1 MRLFKRKTV
10 KKGDLRNLNVE
21 LVSLLFDDVTPAN
34 RKGAVVKSN
43 DGKHKY
49 APIAGSKKFKSTEQG
64 RLYVTVLEPDTLDSQ
79 GDKISKS
86 EIVEAM
92 DHFVTKGMIG
102 RNDVNHNMNPVEDFV
117 VVENYIL
124 KQQDKEHFPDTKVG
138 SWVQCIKC
146 TDLESELWHK
156 IRKGNF
162 NGVSIYG
169 TAEDVQ
175 TKTDNKELI
184 DELKSLRETFQKA
197 DNKEAIKQIDDK
209 IKKLEKGEPA
219 DFTEIVKAIEKMSK
233 TINKAINKAAQD
245 EPGEDEKMDKEVIIK
260 GEKVV
265 IKQYHR
271 DIVEKAFG
279 QNGDPEKMNL
289 LVGNTS
295 AEFIDET
302 LETKDDDTLNEIT
315 VTEMSKDNSIDVGLI
330 QDLVLKN
337 SLDGSPTAQEVSES
351 DLDITP
357 YVLAGEVKVARST
370 VEFYKDKYG
379 EEAFLAYMLKK
390 LGNKALLAIKKLL
403 FKGDRD
409 SGTATLAGMNGVLA
423 LAIDSDD
430 VTSIDTGT
438 YETWKTRLEQ
448 AILQFDDEVLEHSED
463 FRIYVS
469 HKDLIRIRGEAQLS
483 KNATD
488 SRLTVDGRKVY
499 FDGIEIKGRYMTSN
513 YVIAGLPKFIIAGV
527 RTDAEVFRKFIP
539 WYWHWYIR
547 LRAGITYVT
556 GFVKVFKIEA
566 VGS

>member
-1 MRLFKRKTV
+1 
-10 KKGDLRNLNVE
+10 
-21 LVSLLFDDVTPAN
+21 
-34 RKGAVVKSN
+34 
-43 DGKHKY
+43 
-49 APIAGSKKFKSTEQG
+49 
-64 RLYVTVLEPDTLDSQ
+64 
-79 GDKISKS
+79 
-86 EIVEAM
+86 
-92 DHFVTKGMIG
+92 
-102 RNDVNHNMNPVEDFV
+102 
-117 VVENYIL
+117 
-124 KQQDKEHFPDTKVG
+124 
-138 SWVQCIKC
+138 
-146 TDLESELWHK
+146 
-156 IRKGNF
+156 
-162 NGVSIYG
+162 
-169 TAEDVQ
+169 
-175 TKTDNKELI
+175 
-184 DELKSLRETFQKA
+184 
-197 DNKEAIKQIDDK
+197 
-209 IKKLEKGEPA
+209 
-219 DFTEIVKAIEKMSK
+219 
-233 TINKAINKAAQD
+233 
-245 EPGEDEKMDKEVIIK
+245 MDKEVIIK